1 MRKLLLGLTAFLL
14 FTGTLLAQKT
24 ITGTVYDD
32 KGNPVPSASVTIKGT
47 TLGTTTKENGTFSL
61 SVPANATT
69 LVFSAVNMTE
79 QEVVI
84 GDRTAITVALVSSSV
99 QDLSEVVVTVPYG
112 TIKKTAFT
120 GAEATVTAKQLDKQQ
135 VTSVTKALDGLVPG
149 VMSTNGGGAPGSGA
163 AIMIR
168 GFSSI
173 NGSSDPLYVL
183 NGVVYDGSI
192 NALNM
197 DDIESVTVLKDAA
210 AIALY
215 GARAAGGVVMMT
227 TKSGK
232 KGKATV
238 DISVR
243 ESFLNRG
250 IPEYDRLDT
259 KDYYEMM
266 WEATRNSFQYASGQS
281 AAVAGQ
287 NASAQLTDANHL
299 VYNAYNV
306 AGNTLVDPTTGK
318 LNPSA
323 QLLWNES
330 WSDALFRTAMR
341 TNATVSVGAATER
354 SSYRLSMGYLNEEG
368 IMKYTDYKRYN
379 FRLDVRTQPGNWINL
394 GMTIDGGYTQNNGV
408 IGSGSFTSNPF
419 YYSRNM
425 GPIYPVYQHNKT
437 TGAIILDSITK
448 QPALDWGIPTQMGA
462 RPYAANSNL
471 VGSLELDERSSEN
484 FNGNANTFV
493 EVKFLKNFSF
503 KSTLGINL
511 YDQNATTY
519 QNNQFGD
526 AQNVQGRS
534 TKSSFRQISI
544 TLNEV
549 LSYSRAFGMHN
560 VRALV
565 GHENY
570 KYQDKSLSATRIG
583 FQFPGY
589 TDIINATTTEGSPS
603 SDQQYHR
610 IESYFAQVNYDYDQK
625 YLLSASY
632 RRDGTSRFA
641 PDKRWGDFY
650 GGGLG
655 WRVSQENFLKNVRWL
670 NELKL
675 RTSYGE
681 VGQEIIGSF
690 YNYTQYYF
698 PDGFGNYQP
707 STRLAN
713 PNLIWETNKK
723 FNIGADFMLFSNRL
737 QGTIEWFNNVS
748 EDLLFEVPLPVSGG
762 PAGFQSSL
770 QNIGANKNT
779 GIEVQLGYTAV
790 RGKNFNWRIDV
801 NVTHIKN
808 EITKLPP
815 VQAEKGIVVG
825 NKKWTVGSS
834 IYDFWLREFAGVDA
848 STGDAMFYKDVLGTD
863 GKPTGQRVLTN
874 DLTTASYYYKGS
886 AIPKFNGGLTNSFN
900 YKNFDLSIL
909 LTFAYGN
916 KFYDGNYAGLMH
928 AGDYGSA
935 WHADILNRWQKPGDV
950 TNVPRVQNAVG
961 APQVG
966 GSTRF
971 LFDGSYLNIKNINL
985 SYTFPK
991 TILSKAGISGTQ
1003 IFASIDNAYLFT
1015 AKQGMDPQF
1024 SFTGNSDASYTPY
1037 RTFTIGLTLN
1047 L

>member
-61 SVPANATT
+61 SVPDNATT
-69 LVFSAVNMTE
+69 LVFSAVNMAE

-84 GDRTAITVALVSSSV
+84 GGRTAITVALVSTV
-99 QDLSEVVVTVPYG
+99 VDLSEVVVTVPYG
-112 TIKKTAFT
+112 TVKKTAFT

-135 VTSVTKALDGLVPG
+135 VTSVTKALDGLIPG
-149 VMSTNGGGAPGSGA
+149 VMATNGGGAPGSGA

-215 GARAAGGVVMMT
+215 GARAAGGVIMMT

-232 KGKATV
+232 RGRGTV
-238 DISVR
+238 DVSIR
-243 ESFLNRG
+243 QSFLNRG
-250 IPEYDRLDT
+250 IPEYERLDT

-281 AAVAGQ
+281 ATVAGQ

-341 TNATVSVGAATER
+341 TNATVAVGGASER

-368 IMKYTDYKRYN
+368 IMKNTDYKRYN
-379 FRLDVRTQPGNWINL
+379 FRLDVRTEPAQWINL
-394 GMTIDGGYTQNNGV
+394 GMTIDGGYTMNNGV

-425 GPIYPVYQHNKT
+425 GPIYPVYQHNTT
-437 TGAIILDSITK
+437 TGAIILDSITGE
-448 QPALDWGIPTQMGA
+448 PALDWGIPTQMGA

-471 VGSLELDERSSEN
+471 VGSLALDERSSEN
-484 FNGNANTFV
+484 FNGNANTFA

-503 KSTLGINL
+503 KTTLGINL

-534 TKSSFRQISI
+534 TKSSFRQVSI

-549 LSYSRAFGMHN
+549 LAWAKTFGMHN
-560 VRALV
+560 VRALA

-570 KYQDKSLSATRIG
+570 KYQDKSLSAQRIG

-610 IESYFAQVNYDYDQK
+610 IESYFAQVNYDFDQK

-655 WRVSQENFLKNVRWL
+655 WRVSQENFLKNVRWI

-681 VGQEIIGSF
+681 VGQEIIGSY
-690 YNYTQYYF
+690 YNYVQYYF

-707 STRLAN
+707 STRQAN
-713 PNLIWETNKK
+713 PDLIWETNKK

-748 EDLLFEVPLPVSGG
+748 EDLLFEVPTSVSGG
-762 PAGFQSSL
+762 PGGYQSIL
-770 QNIGANKNT
+770 RNVGANKNT

-790 RGKNFNWRIDV
+790 RGKNFNWRIDL
-801 NVTHIKN
+801 NLTHIKN

-815 VQAEKGIVVG
+815 AQAEKGIVTG

-848 STGDAMFYKDVLGTD
+848 STGDALFYKDVLGTD
-863 GKPTGQRVLTN
+863 GKPTGERVLTN

-886 AIPKFNGGLTNSFN
+886 SIPKINGGLTNSFN
-900 YKNFDLSIL
+900 YKNFDLSFL

-966 GSTRF
+966 ASTRF

-1024 SFTGNSDASYTPY
+1024 SFSGNSDASYTPY